1 MKTLNNNI
9 ESQLEKILEEK
20 TKPCSRSEW
29 LEDIER
35 SKDSPY
41 DYRVDH
47 TRRVVKLAKRISR
60 EMNADTEVIV
70 LAAWLHD
77 IAKPGNHGVPN
88 HGAKSAEMA
97 SEILKE
103 MGYDDGI
110 ISRVREM
117 ICKHVGLILEKELE
131 PLEAQILWEADKL
144 DKLGIV
150 GYVHGIIIYPRRQ
163 PGKTMYD
170 LSKWLRE
177 FFPLA
182 DRIAVSMYTPIGR
195 QIAQERLKHL
205 KEMSRMLEYELTI
218 HHGDDMDE

>member
-1 MKTLNNNI
+1 MNSNV

-20 TKPCSRSEW
+20 TKPCSKSEW
-29 LEDIER
+29 LEDIEA

-41 DYRVDH
+41 DYRFDH
-47 TRRVVKLAKRISR
+47 TRRVVKLAKKISR
-60 EMNADTEVIV
+60 EMKANSEVIT

-77 IAKPGNHGVPN
+77 IAKPGNHGIPN
-88 HGAKSAEMA
+88 HGEKSAEMA
-97 SEILKE
+97 SAILNE
-103 MGYDDGI
+103 MGYDEDI
-110 ISRVREM
+110 ISRVRDV

-150 GYVHGIIIYPRRQ
+150 GYVHGIIIFPRRQ
-163 PGKTMYD
+163 PGKTMDD

-182 DRIAVSMYTPIGR
+182 DRIADSMHTPIGK

-218 HHGDDMDE
+218 HQGEDMDD